1 MYLLPQALPAYGG
14 TRPAGCIVYNSSK
27 VDIPPEPVN
36 PKFIGAFEFFWLS
49 SPASILPGRFRAAT
63 SVASV
68 TSPERSA
75 RENRGLV
82 IIVRYAAFQ
91 IRVFSYGERTRQSAA
106 CTRRSFP
113 PRSPQLTHAR
123 STTSVFRTFRQ
134 TTTHSNGCTPPFP
147 GIPTPFSA
155 RDRRSNRVG
164 AQRCSRPI
172 RGILAPRA
180 AAEGLPAAA
189 SANREVSECAGFE
202 AQSYLA

>member
-14 TRPAGCIVYNSSK
+14 TRPAGCIVYISSK

-36 PKFIGAFEFFWLS
+36 PSSSGLLS
-49 SPASILPGRFRAAT
+49 FSGYHRRPRACLEG
-63 SVASV
+63 SE
-68 TSPERSA
+68 PERVPLLRHRPNGVP

-155 RDRRSNRVG
+155 RDRRSNRAG

-189 SANREVSECAGFE
+189 SANREVAECPGFE